1 MHAFLHRF
9 RLPPYGALL
18 WAFLCLVTAA
28 WDGAV
33 WRALIETP
41 SVGWALLHLLLVSV
55 AAVSFLLIVDLKH
68 AFFWGALMLLVG
80 SLIPVAG
87 ILFCAMAFVVAA
99 APEEDSFQSEIEIEF
114 KESDLVSDKPR
125 RILQGYTKEEKDLAI
140 LRWLDVQPLQDILH
154 SDDVNYKRDVLTKL
168 ARKPDA
174 SSIQLIRFS
183 LNDEDPEI
191 RFYASSA
198 LSQIEQDVSRDLNNL
213 KKRLTD
219 TPHDDDLRLELVDQ
233 YLYIAE
239 LSLFPR
245 ETEEFYYECVLDLV
259 TGLPRDEGFRR
270 MGRALTALGRYEEM
284 LERIDVPI
292 EAMSLELLYHRCEAL
307 LKLHR
312 FDELQEVCRRVPE
325 PQDIMETV
333 ERQAVQFWN
342 EGDELEEE
350 GMLEG

>member
-1 MHAFLHRF
+1 MHAFLYRF

-18 WAFLCLVTAA
+18 WAFLCLVAAA

-33 WRALIETP
+33 WRALIETS
-41 SVGWALLHLLLVSV
+41 SVGWVLLHLLLVMV
-55 AAVSFLLIVDLKH
+55 AAASFLLITDLRH
-68 AFFWGALMLLVG
+68 ALFWGVLMLLVG

-87 ILFCAMAFVVAA
+87 ILFCAIAFVVAA
-99 APEEDSFQSEIEIEF
+99 APEEDSFQSEIEVEF
-114 KESDLVSDKPR
+114 KDSDLVSDRPR
-125 RILQGYTKEEKDLAI
+125 RILQGHTKEEKDLAI
-140 LRWLDVQPLQDILH
+140 LRWLDVQPLEDILH

-198 LSQIEQDVSRDLNNL
+198 LSQIEQDVSRDLNDL
-213 KKRLTD
+213 KKRFTD

-233 YLYIAE
+233 YICIAE

-245 ETEEFYYECVLDLV
+245 ETEEFYYECALELLTD
-259 TGLPRDEGFRR
+259 LPRDEAFRR

-284 LERIDVPI
+284 LERIDIPVEVMP
-292 EAMSLELLYHRCEAL
+292 LELLYHRCEAL

-342 EGDELEEE
+342 EEEE
-350 GMLEG
+350 NSQGFG

>member
-1 MHAFLHRF
+1 MGISSFTNRF
-9 RLPPYGALL
+9 RFPPSGALL

-33 WRALIETP
+33 WRTLLETS
-41 SVGWALLHLLLVSV
+41 SVGWVLLHLLLVSV
-55 AAVSFLLIVDLKH
+55 AAASFLLVEDQKH
-68 AFFWGALMLLVG
+68 ALFWLALTLLVG
-80 SLIPVAG
+80 CLIPVAG
-87 ILFCAMAFVVAA
+87 ILFCAIAFVVAA
-99 APEEDSFQSEIEIEF
+99 APEEDSFQSEIEVEF
-114 KESDLVSDKPR
+114 KESDLVSDEPK
-125 RILQGYTKEEKDLAI
+125 RILQGVAKEEKDLAI

-198 LSQIEQDVSRDLNNL
+198 LSQIEQDVSRELNDL

-219 TPHDDDLRLELVDQ
+219 TPHDSDLRLDLVDQ

-239 LSLFPR
+239 LDLFPR
-245 ETEEFYYECVLDLV
+245 ETEEFYYECALELLTD
-259 TGLPRDEGFRR
+259 LPRDEAFRR
-270 MGRALTALGRYEEM
+270 MGRALSALGRYEEM

-342 EGDELEEE
+342 EEEE
-350 GMLEG
+350 SGN